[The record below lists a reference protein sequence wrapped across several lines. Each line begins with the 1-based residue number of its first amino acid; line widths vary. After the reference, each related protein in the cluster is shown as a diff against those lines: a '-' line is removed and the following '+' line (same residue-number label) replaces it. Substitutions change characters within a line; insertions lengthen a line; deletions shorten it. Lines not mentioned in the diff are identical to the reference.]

1 MSKKICHL
9 TTVHPRYDT
18 RIFHKEC
25 VSLSK
30 AGYEVYLVV
39 ADGKGDEQ
47 INGIKI
53 LDIGKPKNRKH
64 RVLNFSKKAYKK
76 ILQLDC
82 DLVHFHD
89 PELIPIGLK
98 LKKLGKKVIYDIH
111 ENIPEQIMYKH
122 YIPKPF
128 KPLLSEFIDKWESRA
143 IKKFSYNIVADPNT
157 HNRIKTK
164 TSNVEIVKN
173 FVILDKIEIDW
184 DKKQNLMTYIGS
196 ITEARGIWEL
206 MDVLNYVDIKLVL
219 AGKFGSEDL
228 EKSVKSHGQW
238 SKVDY
243 HGFIGKQEI
252 IEILKNVK
260 IGLVPLHKTKKY
272 LGAYPV
278 KLFEYM
284 NAGIPVIINKIPLW
298 EEIVLKENCGLSV
311 DITNKKEFAKAINF
325 LLENPEQARKMGENG
340 KKAVLEKYNWDTEKK
355 KLLKVYQ
362 KILKH

>member
-1 MSKKICHL
+1 
-9 TTVHPRYDT
+9 
-18 RIFHKEC
+18 
-25 VSLSK
+25 
-30 AGYEVYLVV
+30 
-39 ADGKGDEQ
+39 
-47 INGIKI
+47 
-53 LDIGKPKNRKH
+53 
-64 RVLNFSKKAYKK
+64 
-76 ILQLDC
+76 
-82 DLVHFHD
+82 
-89 PELIPIGLK
+89 
-98 LKKLGKKVIYDIH
+98 
-111 ENIPEQIMYKH
+111 
-122 YIPKPF
+122 
-128 KPLLSEFIDKWESRA
+128 
-143 IKKFSYNIVADPNT
+143 
-157 HNRIKTK
+157 
-164 TSNVEIVKN
+164 
-173 FVILDKIEIDW
+173 
-184 DKKQNLMTYIGS
+184 
-196 ITEARGIWEL
+196 

-252 IEILKNVK
+252 IEILKKVK